1 MTNPAPT
8 IASVPLDS
16 PILGIISVIV
26 GVSIF
31 SIQDA
36 IIKGLSGGYPV
47 HQIVFVRSL
56 VALPLLFLVALAE
69 GGGTLRSRRLG
80 LHVLRG
86 VTMFLAYTAYYL
98 ALAALPI
105 AETVALYY
113 TVPLF
118 VAALSVPFLGERV
131 GSRRWAAIAVGF
143 LGVLVIVRP
152 GQGLADP
159 AAFLA
164 VAAAVA
170 YAMSA
175 LLARRLGATDG
186 AGAMA
191 LSATLFY
198 LAASGVMGAALSGI
212 GTATDSHDSLRFL
225 LNPWLWPSVR
235 DFVLMAACGLVS
247 ALGFFFLAQGYRLAQ
262 ANVAAPFEYVAL
274 PWAVLWGYLFFG
286 NLPDI
291 ATGAGA
297 TIIVTSGLYV
307 LYRERRRRPE
317 RAIVLRDDRG

>member
-1 MTNPAPT
+1 MTNPVPSIT
-8 IASVPLDS
+8 SVPLNN
-16 PILGIISVIV
+16 PILGIVSIVV
-26 GVSIF
+26 GVSVF

-56 VALPLLFLVALAE
+56 IALPLLFLIAFAE
-69 GGGTLRSRRLG
+69 GHGVLKTRRLG
-80 LHVLRG
+80 LHALRG
-86 VTMFLAYTAYYL
+86 ATMFLAYTAYYL

-118 VAALSVPFLGERV
+118 VATLSVPFLGERV

-143 LGVLVIVRP
+143 FGVLVIVRP
-152 GQGLADP
+152 GDGLADP
-159 AAFLA
+159 AALLA

-198 LAASGVMGAALSGI
+198 LAASGFLGLVLSGVDAAAD
-212 GTATDSHDSLRFL
+212 THDSLRFL
-225 LNPWLWPSVR
+225 LNPWLWPSPR
-235 DFVLMAACGLVS
+235 DFALMAACGLVS
-247 ALGFFFLAQGYRLAQ
+247 ALGFFFLAQGYRLTQ
-262 ANVAAPFEYVAL
+262 ANIAAPFEYVAL

-286 NLPDI
+286 NLPDG
-291 ATGAGA
+291 ATVAGA
-297 TIIVTSGLYV
+297 AIIVGSGLYV
-307 LYRERRRRPE
+307 IYRERRAGRRRCAE
-317 RAIVLRDDRG
+317 LAVEQ